1 MNSLFHIHPHI
12 GYLNSEYVLVN
23 NLNVNLRIKD
33 MNTGIE
39 HNAPALGNL
48 PIKLTA
54 GEHTF
59 VAITDRLHYSEAI
72 KVFVEDA
79 IKLGGSL
86 NKKTY
91 IFEDTPWV
99 IRVMLDRTYFFNRD
113 TKENYVEHKL
123 SPNNVQFITKDY
135 LLFTSEQDNSIFSLN
150 NLCIITT
157 FGDSTFEY
165 SNDNYAIFSHDEGLT
180 LYPLK
185 KELGEVEIIRCSS
198 FCLDRLKD
206 MLYFNDGSKSVI
218 ARSLTPLIQADDES
232 HKIQDEKIELPEKV
246 RLCFGSHSVIYG
258 NSPCKL
264 FITNLRFSSSA
275 LLYDGEI
282 PISKINDTPIWGE
295 DFFSLIH
302 GSEIRNAFTKKIEL
316 SVFERNPSWFYI
328 KRKEEILKIDGVIT
342 NTIVNSLIYID
353 TCIDNFEAPICREQH
368 EYLSSA
374 TKLTVVQGANF
385 DYIYD
390 EHFHG
395 IIAGE
400 REEEVYDPDRGETI
414 TLVHDTWNELYG
426 KPIISPSGYILISKE
441 KVNQRPYKGDNFN
454 KVLENPVDPDFQ
466 PINYSDIEIEKIFET
481 TGFVKKI
488 EGGEILFY
496 DCDSKKTFNK
506 KTISKIS
513 HDLFIF
519 SDNNSESLYSKKDKK
534 FGILPCIKKHIVAIS
549 EQGNFF
555 VTQTEKGISIV
566 KQIKMLKDIGYPDP
580 VIVCSFTPM
589 GEMQFDNNFY
599 SDALIEANGEY
610 LFYKKDEKYYLRNI
624 VTDIETTFE
633 LQDSLTRK
641 AINGYL
647 PYVCV
652 DEHRRPV
659 FVDPITLKRIDPSY
673 VGGYTFQNNDGSI
686 RHDRC
691 ITKYCMDGV
700 FVSLERYNTIV
711 KNLDSDDSEKDG
723 YTFSVIPADLK
734 RRREPFFKLNKKWLI
749 EKIKQSDPFFR
760 SNCRGQSEESYC
772 FQQFMRYKKVCDSY
786 VFTKRYFIREVSN
799 GENIDI
805 EIPQQLWFLNY
816 VAYSSDNRYVIIS
829 GRFPENSHL
838 KGLCLIY
845 DLTERK
851 EVYRSTNT
859 MAVWLGVFNKQGS
872 AAFYDSN
879 PTTYILPS
887 MNDTSPIK
895 LSQKSF
901 LAFSPSG
908 TYAALSCQ
916 GYIPYSPEN
925 KNWGH
930 QPSNEV
936 YIVKSDKPFQELEHF
951 QDHGDRI
958 ERSIHNKSVASAMF
972 SQDEKRL
979 MTVSN
984 DGVIVIRNLH
994 LNSGKN

>member
-33 MNTGIE
+33 MTTSREYNV
-39 HNAPALGNL
+39 PALSNL

-59 VAITDRLHYSEAI
+59 VAITDRLSDFT

-79 IKLGGSL
+79 IKLGGSR

-113 TKENYVEHKL
+113 TKKNYVEHKL
-123 SPNNVQFITKDY
+123 SPDNVQFITKDY
-135 LLFTSEQDNSIFSLN
+135 LLFTSQQDNSIFSLN
-150 NLCIITT
+150 NLCIVST

-185 KELGEVEIIRCSS
+185 MELGEVEIIRCSS

-206 MLYFNDGSKSVI
+206 MLYFNDGSQSVI
-218 ARSLTPLIQADDES
+218 ARPLTPSIQADDES

-246 RLCFGSHSVIYG
+246 RLCFGNHSVIYG

-264 FITNLRFSSSA
+264 FITNLRFSFSA

-316 SVFERNPSWFYI
+316 SVFERTPSWFYI
-328 KRKEEILKIDGVIT
+328 KRKEEILKIDGDIT
-342 NTIVNSLIYID
+342 NTIVNSLISID
-353 TCIDNFEAPICREQH
+353 TSIDIYEYPISREQH
-368 EYLSSA
+368 EHLNSA
-374 TKLTVVQGANF
+374 TKLTVVQGTNF

-390 EHFHG
+390 EVFHG

-400 REEEVYDPDRGETI
+400 RVEEVNDPDSGKPI
-414 TLVHDTWNELYG
+414 PIAHDTWTEFDG

-441 KVNQRPYKGDNFN
+441 KVNQRPYKVDNFN
-454 KVLENPVDPDFQ
+454 KVLENPIDPDFQ
-466 PINYSDIEIEKIFET
+466 PINYSDIDIERIFEA
-481 TGFVKKI
+481 TGFVKKVK
-488 EGGEILFY
+488 GKEIAFY

-506 KTISKIS
+506 KDISKIS

-519 SDNNSESLYSKKDKK
+519 SDNHSESLYSKKDRK
-534 FGILPCIKKHIVAIS
+534 FGLLPCIKKHIVAIS

-566 KQIKMLKDIGYPDP
+566 KQIKMRKDIGFE
-580 VIVCSFTPM
+580 CSFTSM

-610 LFYKKDEKYYLRNI
+610 LFYKKNEQFYLRDI
-624 VTDIETTFE
+624 TTDIETTFK

-659 FVDPITLKRIDPSY
+659 FVDPITLKKIDPSY
-673 VGGYTFQNNDGSI
+673 VRGYTFQNNDGSI
-686 RHDRC
+686 RHDDRY
-691 ITKYCMDGV
+691 ITKYCMNGV
-700 FVSLERYNTIV
+700 LVNLEKHDTIV
-711 KNLDSDDSEKDG
+711 KNLDSDESEIDG
-723 YTFSVIPADLK
+723 YTFSVIPTDLK
-734 RRREPFFKLNKKWLI
+734 KRREVFFKRNKRWLI
-749 EKIKQSDPFFR
+749 EQIKQRDPYFQ
-760 SNCRGQSEESYC
+760 SNCWGQSEESYC
-772 FQQFMRYKKVCDSY
+772 FQQFIRYKKVCDFY
-786 VFTKRYFIREVSN
+786 VFTKKYFIREVAN
-799 GENIDI
+799 GETIDI

-829 GRFPENSHL
+829 GKFPENSNL

-845 DLTERK
+845 DLTEKK

-859 MAVWLGVFNKQGS
+859 MAVWLGVFNKQGC

-895 LSQKSF
+895 LNQKSF

-951 QDHGDRI
+951 QDHGDGI
-958 ERSIHNKSVASAMF
+958 ERSKHNKSVASAMF